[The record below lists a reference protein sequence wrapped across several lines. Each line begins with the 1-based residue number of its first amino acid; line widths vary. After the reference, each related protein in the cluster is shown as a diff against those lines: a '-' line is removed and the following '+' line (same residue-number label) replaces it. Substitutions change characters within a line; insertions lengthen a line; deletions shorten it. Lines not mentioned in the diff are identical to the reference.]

1 MASLDNVGFMLA
13 LLLLNQLNSVP
24 LKYED
29 IETLNPVDFH
39 ILKWE
44 LNKNLKSVF
53 TVDRSIP

>member
-1 MASLDNVGFMLA
+1 MVSLDNVGFMLA
-13 LLLLNQLNSVP
+13 LLLLNQLNSLP